1 MASNS
6 CAKLDIKAVKA
17 MIAEMINFFIF
28 PWFLK
33 LFDMLIDFKCKYRN
47 KTKNLSL
54 STMLP

>member
-1 MASNS
+1 
-6 CAKLDIKAVKA
+6 